1 MLEEELKLNN
11 AIAEFIKTPQITSD
25 ELMDFLTQ
33 WVVHPDYYTDF
44 TARVVRN
51 LAALNMK
58 LLNELESGKRWHLV
72 KSLCVAV
79 EIAFSIKQWEFMLGR
94 EDGASYWDNHPLFF
108 SSLHCFIPSLNTLQR
123 HISKLEQGFTGRII
137 CLEGESERSFLDLL
151 HLGSRLLQF
160 DNEYF
165 VYGGKGAH
173 QNLALYV
180 KDKNEKGVRVDLAYD
195 GDSNFT
201 SQLSKLQH
209 QVMIHRVF
217 RFERD
222 FEAAF
227 PPEMLAGAVTEY
239 LKRFKDES
247 QIFSVYDVTA
257 TLADPKPFVKVVEA
271 RCGISVNKPTL
282 AEFLAVELLKM
293 SDSDDKVLQGEGLI
307 AGTELSHFLRF
318 VMDWPEEISAEGNA
332 PESEI
337 MFDRENP
344 SE

>member
-11 AIAEFIKTPQITSD
+11 AIAEFIKSPQITSD
-25 ELMDFLTQ
+25 ELMDFLMH
-33 WVVHPDYYTDF
+33 WVVHPDDYIDF

-51 LAALNMK
+51 LATLNVK

-72 KSLCVAV
+72 KSLCMAV

-94 EDGASYWDNHPLFF
+94 DDGASYWDGYPLFF
-108 SSLHCFIPSLNTLQR
+108 SSLHCLVPSLNTLQR
-123 HISKLEQGFTGRII
+123 HISSLEQGFTGRVI
-137 CLEGESERSFLDLL
+137 CLEGASERSFLDLL

-160 DNEYF
+160 DNTYF

-173 QNLALYV
+173 QNLVLYV

-201 SQLSKLQH
+201 NQIDKLQQ
-209 QVMIHRVF
+209 QVTIRRVF

-227 PPEMLAGAVTEY
+227 PPEMLARAVTEY

-247 QIFSVYDVTA
+247 QMFSVEDVRA
-257 TLADPKPFVKVVEA
+257 TLADPTPFVKVVEA
-271 RCGISVNKPTL
+271 RFSISVNKPKL

-293 SDSDDKVLQGEGLI
+293 SDIDDKVLQGEGLI
-307 AGTELSHFLRF
+307 AGTELSRFLRF
-318 VMDWPEEISAEGNA
+318 VMDWPEEIPIDGNA
-332 PESEI
+332 PETEI
-337 MFDRENP
+337 MFDQGNP